1 MPKKGT
7 DLFFNCNKLRN
18 GIFDKRK
25 INLSPFF
32 IVLFI
37 VGSVFSA
44 AAEEGLSAA
53 EEVKETSVI
62 ETVSKKG
69 DDNKIKQRA
78 EGIFAEIPGLEKV
91 VVSVSEGVVT
101 LSGPVANEEA
111 ALRAF
116 NLANRLSSV
125 VIVQDKIERT
135 LNLQDNL
142 KPKAAEYAD
151 KANRFV
157 KSLPLI
163 LTALGISGLILL
175 AGFLLARFSLLW
187 EKITPNQ
194 FLAEILAQII
204 RIIAIGGAVLT
215 AMNLLGASRMIG
227 TLLGGAGVVGFAV
240 GFAVK
245 DTIENYI
252 ASIMLSLRQP
262 FRPKD
267 FVSIDNHEGVVIR
280 LTSRATILMTSDG
293 NHLRIPNA
301 VVFKAIILNYTTN
314 PERRFDFTLGIG
326 VNDDPVAATEAG
338 VEAIASLPFILDSP
352 PPGSFVEMMGD
363 SNIVIRFMGWINQ
376 KETDFL
382 KARSYAMQKA
392 REVLVEQG
400 FSLPVPRYNL
410 RFDEGKMSFS
420 KPTSKFKPKSEAET
434 EQPAPREHV
443 ASVEH
448 LEDVKNIEEMDV
460 RPEQH
465 LQEKVEDERQATQE
479 EDLLDE
485 DSPKE

>member
-1 MPKKGT
+1 MYPY
-7 DLFFNCNKLRN
+7 
-18 GIFDKRK
+18 KRK
-25 INLSPFF
+25 KKKASTTIPRCFLRYFLLLFLLAGSLS
-32 IVLFI
+32 
-37 VGSVFSA
+37 SA
-44 AAEEGLSAA
+44 AAEEGLPDA
-53 EEVKETSVI
+53 EEIKETSAVI
-62 ETVSKKG
+62 ETVSKKS
-69 DDNKIKQRA
+69 DDAKIKQRA

-91 VVSVSEGVVT
+91 VVTVSEGVVV
-101 LSGPVANEEA
+101 LSGPVANEESA
-111 ALRAF
+111 QRARH
-116 NLANRLSSV
+116 LTNRLAGV
-125 VIVQDKIERT
+125 VIVQDHIERT
-135 LNLQDNL
+135 LNLQENL
-142 KPKAAEYAD
+142 KPRAAEYAD

-175 AGFLLARFSLLW
+175 TGFLLARFSLLW

-204 RIIAIGGAVLT
+204 RIIAIGGAILA

-262 FRPKD
+262 FRPRD
-267 FVSIDNHEGVVIR
+267 FVSINEHQGVVIR
-280 LTSRATILMTSDG
+280 LTSRATILMTVDG

-301 VVFKAIILNYTTN
+301 VVFKATILNYTTN

-338 VEAIASLPFILDSP
+338 VEAIASLPFILETP
-352 PPGSFVEMMGD
+352 PPGSFVELMGD
-363 SNIVIRFMGWINQ
+363 ANIVIRFMAWINQ
-376 KETDFL
+376 TETDFL

-392 REVLVEQG
+392 REALEEQG

-410 RFDEGKMSFS
+410 LFEESRLPFS
-420 KPTSKFKPKSEAET
+420 ESKSESTAKPEAEPEKEPEK
-434 EQPAPREHV
+434 EQPVRRERITPV
-443 ASVEH
+443 DDIDA
-448 LEDVKNIEEMDV
+448 MDV

-465 LQEKVEDERQATQE
+465 LQEKVEDERKATQE

>member
-1 MPKKGT
+1 MY
-7 DLFFNCNKLRN
+7 L
-18 GIFDKRK
+18 FDKRK

-37 VGSVFSA
+37 VGTVSSA

-69 DDNKIKQRA
+69 DDDKIKQRA
-78 EGIFAEIPGLEKV
+78 EAIYAEIPGLEKV

-111 ALRAF
+111 AQRAF

-142 KPKAAEYAD
+142 RPRAVEYAD

-163 LTALGISGLILL
+163 LTALGISGLIML
-175 AGFLLARFSLLW
+175 AGFLIARFSLLW

-204 RIIAIGGAVLT
+204 RIVFICGAVLA
-215 AMNLLGASRMIG
+215 AMHLLGASRMIG

-252 ASIMLSLRQP
+252 ASVMLSLRQP
-262 FRPKD
+262 FRPRD
-267 FVSIDNHEGVVIR
+267 FVSINDHKGVVIR
-280 LTSRATILMTSDG
+280 LTSRATILMTVDG

-301 VVFKAIILNYTTN
+301 VVFKATILNFTTN

-392 REVLVEQG
+392 REVLEEQG
-400 FSLPVPRYNL
+400 FSLPVPSYNL
-410 RFDEGKMSFS
+410 RFDEGRMPFQALKS
-420 KPTSKFKPKSEAET
+420 KLEAEADK
-434 EQPAPREHV
+434 EQPVPRRHVAAVENIEDVEGVEHV
-443 ASVEH
+443 
-448 LEDVKNIEEMDV
+448 EDIEEMDV
-460 RPEQH
+460 SPEQH

>member
-1 MPKKGT
+1 MSPFATKK
-7 DLFFNCNKLRN
+7 
-18 GIFDKRK
+18 KRK
-25 INLSPFF
+25 IPTAFSLHILPCFF
-32 IVLFI
+32 LLLFLLAHAC
-37 VGSVFSA
+37 SA
-44 AAEEGLSAA
+44 AAEEGLPDAD
-53 EEVKETSVI
+53 EIKETAAVI
-62 ETVSKKG
+62 ETVSKKS
-69 DDNKIKQRA
+69 DDKKIKQRA

-91 VVSVSEGVVT
+91 VVTVSEGVVV
-101 LSGPVANEEA
+101 LSGPVANEESA
-111 ALRAF
+111 QRALH
-116 NLANRLSSV
+116 LTNRLAGV
-125 VIVQDKIERT
+125 VIVQDHIERT
-135 LNLQDNL
+135 LNLQENL
-142 KPKAAEYAD
+142 KPRAAEYAD

-204 RIIAIGGAVLT
+204 RIVAIGGAILT

-262 FRPKD
+262 FRPRD
-267 FVSIDNHEGVVIR
+267 FVSINEHQGVVIR
-280 LTSRATILMTSDG
+280 LTSRATILMTVDG

-301 VVFKAIILNYTTN
+301 VVFKATILNYTTN

-326 VNDDPVAATEAG
+326 VKDDPVAATEAG
-338 VEAIASLPFILDSP
+338 VEAIASLPFILDTP
-352 PPGSFVEMMGD
+352 PPGSFVEEMGD
-363 SNIVIRFMGWINQ
+363 AHIVLHFMAWINQ
-376 KETDFL
+376 TETDFL

-392 REVLVEQG
+392 RESLAAEG
-400 FSLPVPRYNL
+400 FSLPVPSYTL
-410 RFDEGKMSFS
+410 RFEES
-420 KPTSKFKPKSEAET
+420 KSPFAQPEAEDRG
-434 EQPAPREHV
+434 PAPAPPREHV
-443 ASVEH
+443 STIEV
-448 LEDVKNIEEMDV
+448 DEEMDV
-460 RPEQH
+460 SPEQH
-465 LQEKVEDERQATQE
+465 LQEKVEDERKATQE

-485 DSPKE
+485 ASPKE

>member
-1 MPKKGT
+1 MLEK
-7 DLFFNCNKLRN
+7 
-18 GIFDKRK
+18 KRK
-25 INLSPFF
+25 QKNSVTVSRRLLLQWLL
-32 IVLFI
+32 IVLFLLGG
-37 VGSVFSA
+37 VCSA

-53 EEVKETSVI
+53 EEVKETSII

-69 DDNKIKQRA
+69 DDDKIRQRA
-78 EGIFAEIPGLEKV
+78 EGIYAEIPGLEKV

-111 ALRAF
+111 AQRAF

-142 KPKAAEYAD
+142 RPRAVEYAD

-157 KSLPLI
+157 KALPLV
-163 LTALGISGLILL
+163 LTTLAISGLIIL
-175 AGFLLARFSLLW
+175 AGFLIARFSVLW

-204 RIIAIGGAVLT
+204 RIVFICGALLA
-215 AMNLLGASRMIG
+215 AMNLLGAGQMIS

-252 ASIMLSLRQP
+252 ASVMLSLRQP
-262 FRPKD
+262 FRPRD
-267 FVSIDNHEGVVIR
+267 YVSINEHAGVVIR
-280 LTSRATILMTSDG
+280 LTSRATILMTVDG

-301 VVFKAIILNYTTN
+301 LVFKAIILNFTTN

-338 VEAIASLPFILDSP
+338 VEAIASLPFILESP

-363 SNIVIRFMGWINQ
+363 SNIVIRFTGWINQ

-392 REVLVEQG
+392 REVLEEQG
-400 FSLPVPRYNL
+400 FSLPVPKYNL
-410 RFDEGKMSFS
+410 RFDDGVLPFQ
-420 KPTSKFKPKSEAET
+420 TLKPKLEVEAEADKK
-434 EQPAPREHV
+434 QPAPRVHI
-443 ASVEH
+443 ASVENI
-448 LEDVKNIEEMDV
+448 EDVEDIEEMDV
-460 RPEQH
+460 SPEQH

>member
-1 MPKKGT
+1 MLERKKKGQISVT
-7 DLFFNCNKLRN
+7 VSRCFLQYFL
-18 GIFDKRK
+18 
-25 INLSPFF
+25 
-32 IVLFI
+32 IVLLI
-37 VGSVFSA
+37 VGTVFSA
-44 AAEEGLSAA
+44 VAEDGLPDAD
-53 EEVKETSVI
+53 EVKETSTVI
-62 ETVSKKG
+62 ETVSKKS
-69 DDNKIKQRA
+69 DDKKIKQRA
-78 EGIFAEIPGLEKV
+78 EGIFAEIPGLDKV
-91 VVSVSEGVVT
+91 VVSVSEGVVI
-101 LSGPVANEEA
+101 LSGPVANEESA
-111 ALRAF
+111 QRALH
-116 NLANRLSSV
+116 LTNRLAGV
-125 VIVQDKIERT
+125 VIVQDHIERT
-135 LNLQDNL
+135 LNLQENL
-142 KPKAAEYAD
+142 KPRAAEYAD

-163 LTALGISGLILL
+163 LTVLGISGLILL

-204 RIIAIGGAVLT
+204 RIVAIGGAILT

-392 REVLVEQG
+392 REVLAEQG
-400 FSLPVPRYNL
+400 FSLPVPSYDL
-410 RFDEGKMSFS
+410 RFDEGKMPFP
-420 KPTSKFKPKSEAET
+420 KLTSKFKLKSEPDK

-443 ASVEH
+443 ASVEDI
-448 LEDVKNIEEMDV
+448 EDVEDVEEMDV
-460 RPEQH
+460 SPEQH

>member
-1 MPKKGT
+1 MHPYKK
-7 DLFFNCNKLRN
+7 K
-18 GIFDKRK
+18 KK
-25 INLSPFF
+25 EKASA
-32 IVLFI
+32 IVSHWFLQWVLILLFI
-37 VGSVFSA
+37 AGIACSA

-53 EEVKETSVI
+53 EEVRETSVI

-69 DDNKIKQRA
+69 DDDKIKQRA

-111 ALRAF
+111 AQRSL
-116 NLANRLSSV
+116 NLANRLSGIV
-125 VIVQDKIERT
+125 TVQDNVERT
-135 LNLQDNL
+135 LNLEDNL
-142 KPKAAEYAD
+142 KPKAVEYAD

-157 KSLPLI
+157 KALPLV
-163 LTALGISGLILL
+163 LTTLAISGLIIL

-204 RIIAIGGAVLT
+204 RIIFICGAVLA
-215 AMNLLGASRMIG
+215 AMNLLGAGRMIG

-262 FRPKD
+262 FRPRD
-267 FVSIDNHEGVVIR
+267 FVSINDHKGVVIR
-280 LTSRATILMTSDG
+280 LTSRATILMTVDG

-301 VVFKAIILNYTTN
+301 VVFKATILNFTTN
-314 PERRFDFTLGIG
+314 PERRFDFTLGID

-338 VEAIASLPFILDSP
+338 IEAIASLPFILDSP
-352 PPGSFVEMMGD
+352 PPDSFIVQVGD
-363 SNIVIRFMGWINQ
+363 SNIVIQFMGWINQ

-382 KARSYAMQKA
+382 KAKSYAIQKA
-392 REVLVEQG
+392 KEALEEQG
-400 FSLPVPRYNL
+400 FSLPVPSYNL
-410 RFDEGKMSFS
+410 SFDESKMSFLR
-420 KPTSKFKPKSEAET
+420 PTSKSEPAQEQSVSVPK
-434 EQPAPREHV
+434 EQVVSMEE
-443 ASVEH
+443 S
-448 LEDVKNIEEMDV
+448 EEMDV
-460 RPEQH
+460 RPEQY
-465 LQEKVEDERQATQE
+465 LQEKVEDERQASQE

>member
-1 MPKKGT
+1 MLEKK
-7 DLFFNCNKLRN
+7 
-18 GIFDKRK
+18 KRK
-25 INLSPFF
+25 VSVTVSRRFLLQWLL

-37 VGSVFSA
+37 VGTVFSA

-69 DDNKIKQRA
+69 DDDKIKQRA
-78 EGIFAEIPGLEKV
+78 EAIYAEIPGLEKV

-111 ALRAF
+111 AQRAF

-142 KPKAAEYAD
+142 KPRAAEYAD

-163 LTALGISGLILL
+163 LTALGISGLIVL
-175 AGFLLARFSLLW
+175 AGFLIARFSLLW

-204 RIIAIGGAVLT
+204 RIVFICGAVLA
-215 AMNLLGASRMIG
+215 AMHLLGASRMIG

-252 ASIMLSLRQP
+252 ASVMLSLRQP

-338 VEAIASLPFILDSP
+338 IEAIADLPFILDSP

-392 REVLVEQG
+392 REVLAEQG
-400 FSLPVPRYNL
+400 FSLPVPSYDL
-410 RFDEGKMSFS
+410 RFDQGKMPFP
-420 KPTSKFKPKSEAET
+420 KLTSKFKLKSEPDK
-434 EQPAPREHV
+434 EQPAPREHA
-443 ASVEH
+443 ASVEDI
-448 LEDVKNIEEMDV
+448 EDVEEMDV
-460 RPEQH
+460 SPEQH